1 MYKAAQNFEV
11 FLNIHSHADPV
22 WPDGTFNDDSFHS
35 IFQPYQ
41 IAQLLGTLFTSCSNR
56 VIDHK
61 DDNLSGI
68 YFSLMERGR
77 SIDDTCLEGVCVP
90 IAASMGVE
98 SRNMK
103 ELSNE

>member
-1 MYKAAQNFEV
+1 MSNAAKEGDCTEV
-11 FLNIHSHADPV
+11 NEHLS
-22 WPDGTFNDDSFHS
+22 DDSFHS

-41 IAQLLGTLFTSCSNR
+41 IAQPLDTLFTSCTNR

-77 SIDDTCLEGVCVP
+77 SIDDTCLEGVCVR
-90 IAASMGVE
+90 IAASVGGGE
-98 SRNMK
+98 YRSMK